1 MFFHYI
7 VKIQK
12 LNKKNIENKTLK
24 MFYLVSKIETLFMF
38 FQLLLYLKNKLF
50 GCFYT
55 CYFSLNH
62 IFLNLLSKDA
72 YDEL

>member
-1 MFFHYI
+1 
-7 VKIQK
+7 
-12 LNKKNIENKTLK
+12 
-24 MFYLVSKIETLFMF
+24 MFYLVSKIETSFMF

>member
-1 MFFHYI
+1 
-7 VKIQK
+7 
-12 LNKKNIENKTLK
+12 
-24 MFYLVSKIETLFMF
+24 MFYLISKIEIF
-38 FQLLLYLKNKLF
+38 FINFQRLMYFKNKLF
-50 GCFYT
+50 GYFYP